1 MRFKIPPPDVPPIEV
16 DPQTGEFRWTV
27 DYYDFFKNLER
38 LRLVDLADFSTT
50 APTNTQTPKFVSA
63 TGLWTPG

>member
-1 MRFKIPPPDVPPIEV
+1 MRFKIPPPDVPVI
-16 DPQTGEFRWTV
+16 DLSTGCFTA

-50 APTNTQTPKFVSA
+50 APTNTQVPKWNS
-63 TGLWTPG
+63 TTNLWTPG